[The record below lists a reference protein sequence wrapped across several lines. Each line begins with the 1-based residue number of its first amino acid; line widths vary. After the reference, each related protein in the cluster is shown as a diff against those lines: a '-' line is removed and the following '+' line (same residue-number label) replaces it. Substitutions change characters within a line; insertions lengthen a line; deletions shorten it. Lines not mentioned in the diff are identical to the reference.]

1 MKRYT
6 TDAKIQYLD
15 DAVVPDQFPGTVVD
29 EGGAHASQD
38 DEEQGH
44 DGDHV
49 RLREQL
55 AQDTGV
61 SLEQSKTMQFGNT
74 SLLYL

>member
-1 MKRYT
+1 M
-6 TDAKIQYLD
+6 
-15 DAVVPDQFPGTVVD
+15 VPDQFPGTVVD

-61 SLEQSKTMQFGNT
+61 SLEQSKTM
-74 SLLYL
+74 